1 MTTLFAPDHL
11 FTRLLAEHDA
21 RIAAEQADQERRQQ
35 NQAQADA
42 QARQSLY
49 DNMAA
54 LLGPEFMAAIQPY
67 LTHIGMWSGSYGLS
81 AQIDL
86 PNHDTITLHYNDQRK
101 QVEVTTSGLGTT
113 RIIPGNMALLAPH
126 LRYTRERF
134 AKAAANAARQ
144 AAWREWEDARDRVN
158 QANDAALQALQ
169 QEMDEEFTLWELT
182 YALVVYDADDYDQLL
197 STESVMVLH
206 PSPDAAGWWSV
217 VTQPDGSVQK
227 RRFFH
232 EVSLGAPQTLRASD
246 RQYSQYVTVDGYG
259 IVGYLPPTAPHNRIA
274 KYRRRAAAL
283 ITPIPDHPHDDQDE
297 ENVPF

>member
-54 LLGPEFMAAIQPY
+54 LLGPEFMAAIEPY
-67 LTHIGMWSGSYGLS
+67 ITHIGVWSQSCGLT
-81 AQIDL
+81 AHIDL
-86 PNHDTITLHYNDQRK
+86 PDHDTITLYYNPHRK
-101 QVEVTTSGLGTT
+101 QVEVATSGLATT
-113 RIIPGNMALLAPH
+113 RIIPGNMAAFAPH
-126 LRYTRERF
+126 LRQARERF
-134 AKAAANAARQ
+134 AKTAADAARQ
-144 AAWREWEDARDRVN
+144 AAWREWEDARDHVN
-158 QANDAALQALQ
+158 QANAAALQVLQ

-197 STESVMVLH
+197 GAESVMVLH

-217 VTQPDGSVQK
+217 VNQRDGSVQK

-246 RQYSQYVTVDGYG
+246 RQYSQYVSVDSYG
-259 IVGYLPPTAPHNRIA
+259 IVGYLSPTAPHNRIA
-274 KYRRRAAAL
+274 EYRRRAAAL
-283 ITPIPDHPHDDQDE
+283 ITPIPDRPHDAQE
-297 ENVPF
+297 ENCPF